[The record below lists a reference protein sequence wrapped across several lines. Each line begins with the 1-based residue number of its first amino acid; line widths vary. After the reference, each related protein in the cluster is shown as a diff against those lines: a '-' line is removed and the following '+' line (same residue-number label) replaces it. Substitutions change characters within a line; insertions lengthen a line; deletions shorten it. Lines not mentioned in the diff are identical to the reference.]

1 MIVGSSSIGGVTL
14 MQNSHLLNTDL
25 GPLIYTNGWV
35 KWNTQ
40 SLGPKGAYFTY
51 TQLGSFTMGVILD
64 GAT

>member
-51 TQLGSFTMGVILD
+51 T
-64 GAT
+64 